1 MFHFQT
7 SDVIDEDNLNPNVGH
22 EYSDY
27 FTNLAPDT
35 VYNVTI
41 GASNNDGGPAFAVR
55 SVHFKTKRKS
65 YRFLNAC
72 FFKKKKQTYLYYG
85 MLLSVGL

>member
-65 YRFLNAC
+65 YIFLLSV
-72 FFKKKKQTYLYYG
+72 FQKKKQTYLYYG